1 VLNITKTFQN
11 MASLNAVEENVFRN
25 IIITSIFV
33 SFQGDMEGVLVYDTD
48 GILVW
53 EETPGQSTTFI

>member
-1 VLNITKTFQN
+1 MRYYLT
-11 MASLNAVEENVFRN
+11 
-25 IIITSIFV
+25 IISIFV

-53 EETPGQSTTFI
+53 EETSGQSTTFI